1 MDCTEVTQ
9 PREKWYGRLQVQL
22 WLWFVL
28 PVLLVLVALTL
39 SGAYNNQEAIRN
51 LSTERDVGVAQL
63 YARQISDAL
72 THGTVA
78 PDSVGLD
85 LLIGDGTVGQH
96 GAVYVIDNTGQI
108 LFHPTTND
116 QDNQLRLD
124 SALRQALDSDTG
136 TVQGTLADG
145 SLTLISFATVGQTH
159 WRVLVEE
166 PVPEVILPLL
176 RASNTLPLLLV
187 AAGLLSLLFIDFSLH
202 TVVRPLRSLA
212 EAATQHTWGDLPD
225 LRQDVGGVEEIRHL
239 QRVLRDMVDRIRRYQ
254 ESMRNYVDAVTQGQ
268 EAERTRISH
277 ELHDETVQDL
287 IATAQRLQ
295 LSQRALERGDA
306 QQALETLRETRE
318 LTQHML
324 GELRRLIRALRP
336 IYLED
341 LGFLPALEMLAQES
355 RGAELS
361 IEVIIEGESRR
372 LPPATELAA
381 FRVAQEALANAV
393 QHADAHHATLRVS
406 FGARE
411 LVLSVEDDGVGFMVP
426 EALNALTRAGH
437 LGLVGMRERVAL
449 AGGSLDVQS
458 QPGRGTRITAHFP
471 A

>member
-1 MDCTEVTQ
+1 MDRPEVTQ

-39 SGAYNNQEAIRN
+39 SSAYNNQEVIRD
-51 LSTERDVGVAQL
+51 LSTERDVDVAQL

-85 LLIGDGTVGQH
+85 RLIGDGTVGQH
-96 GAVYVIDNTGQI
+96 GAVYVIDNAGRV
-108 LFHPTTND
+108 LFRPDTDD
-116 QDNQLRLD
+116 QDVQLRLD
-124 SALRQALDSDTG
+124 TALLQALDSDTG
-136 TVQGTLADG
+136 TVQGTLSDG
-145 SLTLISFATVGQTH
+145 SLTLVSFAAVGQTH

-166 PVPEVILPLL
+166 PAPEVILPLL

-212 EAATQHTWGDLPD
+212 EAATQQAWGDLPD

-239 QRVLRDMVDRIRRYQ
+239 QRVLRDMVERVRRYQ

-295 LSQRALERGDA
+295 LTQRALERGDA

-318 LTQHML
+318 LTQRML
-324 GELRRLIRALRP
+324 DELRRLIGALRP
-336 IYLED
+336 IYLDD
-341 LGFLPALEMLAQES
+341 LGFLPALEMLVQES
-355 RGAELS
+355 RSAELS
-361 IEVIIEGESRR
+361 TEVIIEGEPRR
-372 LPPATELAA
+372 LRPAIELAA
-381 FRVAQEALANAV
+381 FRVAQEALANTT
-393 QHADAHHATLRVS
+393 QHADAHHATLRVAFS
-406 FGARE
+406 EHE
-411 LVLSVEDDGVGFMVP
+411 LILSVEDDGTGFAVP
-426 EALNALTRAGH
+426 SVPDAFTQFGH
-437 LGLVGMRERVAL
+437 FGLVGMRERVAL

-458 QPGRGTRITAHFP
+458 QPGRGTCITAHFP